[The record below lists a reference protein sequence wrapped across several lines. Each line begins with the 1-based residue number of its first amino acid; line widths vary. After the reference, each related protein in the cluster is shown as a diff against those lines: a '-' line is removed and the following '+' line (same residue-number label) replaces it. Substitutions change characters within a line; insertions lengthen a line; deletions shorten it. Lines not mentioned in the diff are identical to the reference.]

1 MDTNNS
7 TKTYIV
13 KKLDQTAA
21 SMAPASRAAKL
32 SALRSFYRW
41 EHRTDDPTRMNEST
55 IRTIAAMPEQP
66 TCTTLPDGTK
76 QWHLNDKLHRADGPA
91 IEGADGRKA
100 WWLDGKHLTEAEHAK
115 RTA

>member
-1 MDTNNS
+1 
-7 TKTYIV
+7 
-13 KKLDQTAA
+13 
-21 SMAPASRAAKL
+21 
-32 SALRSFYRW
+32 
-41 EHRTDDPTRMNEST
+41 MNEST